1 MGTESLFYLS
11 DQVCSPFCMPK
22 YYLQCNV
29 EGEQS
34 VSQITFSIAKNI
46 GLSPVLNNF
55 IRFIG
60 SLYANIFTCW
70 IRTWWTSD

>member
-22 YYLQCNV
+22 YLQCNV

-34 VSQITFSIAKNI
+34 VSQITFSITKNI
-46 GLSPVLNNF
+46 GLSPVLKNF

-60 SLYANIFTCW
+60 SLYANIFTC
-70 IRTWWTSD
+70 